1 MGFKLRLQRRR
12 EERGKCERKLANEN
26 ERNSVSRQGKE
37 QTKEETS
44 HYFLIK
50 ER

>member
-26 ERNSVSRQGKE
+26 ESKNERSVSQDREKSKQRK
-37 QTKEETS
+37 
-44 HYFLIK
+44 
-50 ER
+50 